1 MKVKIEGTR
10 SVQTEMYVC
19 PYELL
24 DVLKIN
30 TLGGV
35 DLYKCDTQGNLYKEE
50 CLGNEWDYAP
60 AKFSSAMEKARITK
74 LVQAFDVIREA
85 LS

>member
-24 DVLKIN
+24 DVLMIN
-30 TLGGV
+30 TLGGAH
-35 DLYKCDTQGNLYKEE
+35 LYKCDIQGNLYKEE
-50 CLGNEWDYAP
+50 CLGNDWTYGLAE
-60 AKFSSAMEKARITK
+60 FSDADEKARITK
-74 LVQAFDVIREA
+74 IVQAFDVIHEA